1 MAGLGSHQPRS
12 PAFVWARDSF
22 TASKNWLGE
31 IRRLGWWFQICVI
44 FTLTLPGDDGFNLT
58 NFAHV
63 FFGNGW
69 RSKNHHHQTTILF
82 PPASFWDPAS
92 QFWGPMLFANVF
104 KTKLGCDIGGAIWS

>member
-1 MAGLGSHQPRS
+1 MLFLP
-12 PAFVWARDSF
+12 F
-22 TASKNWLGE
+22 
-31 IRRLGWWFQICVI
+31 

-58 NFAHV
+58 NLAHV

-69 RSKNHHHQTTILF
+69 RSKNHHHHQTTILF

-92 QFWGPMLFANVF
+92 EFGVPNVF